1 MLRRRDA
8 EGKLML
14 QIALFY
20 GFFELSKYL
29 LKEWPSHLEMLPVII
44 DDMTVYHLALG
55 SAHQVPSLTIKHE
68 EDNYIEIFTIL
79 SQATTFT
86 GSQFGIDTK
95 NRLGQTP
102 LMLVAKLGFPRLAEH
117 MIKVMKASIQE
128 QDFQGKFP
136 IHYAIEF
143 NQTDCFSVI
152 FAELLSNEAALKA
165 QDSDQVTHTLA
176 QHCVMHQAWS
186 CLALI
191 LKKMPVESVLEA
203 KAKLG
208 PA

>member
-1 MLRRRDA
+1 MRNSLFKCVRQNNLDGMILILKEVVQCDDNSTENALKMLRRRDA

-79 SQATTFT
+79 SQTSTFT

-117 MIKVMKASIQE
+117 LIKEMKASI
-128 QDFQGKFP
+128 
-136 IHYAIEF
+136 
-143 NQTDCFSVI
+143 
-152 FAELLSNEAALKA
+152 
-165 QDSDQVTHTLA
+165 
-176 QHCVMHQAWS
+176 
-186 CLALI
+186 
-191 LKKMPVESVLEA
+191 
-203 KAKLG
+203 
-208 PA
+208 